1 METAPARVSS
11 LPWSFGPS
19 KQSKTEQKFNVK
31 RVPETQKTNKAA
43 NTHPHSL
50 QAIYTQ
56 APQPSQTL
64 MSIRFRGAEPISS
77 VFPTSSSATSSN
89 ETAYPQIN
97 MSDSLTT
104 LEDYD
109 RFTNPHFPP
118 DSENAAEAVPLSLTD
133 VLPYEVLSRIF
144 WFLDTAETI
153 SNASMG
159 QLTSI
164 VTTSTQLFEAT
175 SKMLNRVSND
185 PHARCHWLIT
195 RYGTRLALFYAFKF
209 HRTILTPEVG
219 QLMLAS
225 GSLLPRFLV
234 QLVDK
239 EYHQRVDRVRKQI
252 PIPTLMFF
260 LQAGYHAYGKD
271 VDFRE
276 DDVARFERSLY
287 GVTNTAQESMDIVK
301 SLITD
306 FRFVPM
312 RGLGSPVDET
322 VYLVSK
328 LDINFIPLLV
338 RNGLDILFVNDLIM
352 ERLLWRTDVTDS
364 LVSSY
369 LRVGFQLSA
378 PAVKKGLQMGRPPT
392 LDILKKYISMPMLE
406 TYAEDTVYDMF
417 GPSIRGWNFTS
428 EAIDFLRSQFT
439 ISDDTMERAIL
450 RFPNGIDPNSTDA
463 FPATRSYMKANP
475 CPVWR
480 WILRMYGPSHR
491 LTMACFDDAISRAA
505 AERELHAL
513 HDVFLESGVRF
524 RPRHVKI
531 LACRVLHRDM
541 TSNALHLLKIMR
553 QQILAAS
560 REYLKQQQGIESENV
575 VGGGSST
582 IGLKTKESF
591 ASSSSFNFIFGSGI
605 TSGLSIWGGSTQPI
619 ATLEPSISALSTM
632 LTAGAASFEPLVASP
647 ASLERNEPRTVL
659 ENMIPTLT
667 PDQRLLWLAAF
678 TEEVTANEEWETR
691 MRTTQLEGGPRGGA
705 YRIAKA
711 PEDAVRF
718 LEEAKQIV
726 SELTALEKLY
736 NNSHRSSAT
745 NAAATVVKTMS
756 NAPAVPVKADSMLL
770 GGRKGKIVTRSLS
783 SSAATFRRG
792 AGASSR
798 PLGRN
803 LSLSD
808 ATSGRSEVT
817 NPVASLASLEESE
830 RPPSAAIESAPAAM
844 EPHHGFLM
852 SALNRVSNGNVQ
864 GNEDSDLDVE
874 NAGDE
879 NARQGARPLPILG
892 NIQYNEPPEAE
903 YQEEEE
909 DEEEVVEDFDGDDDE
924 GVFDLEP
931 NLESEGDN
939 DEDDTATITAVRTQ
953 DAGLR
958 ADVALHPPSE
968 QVSGDRHSAVS
979 SLPSASTNIR
989 HHASTSQAESS
1000 SSSRNIQQPNS
1011 QRRKMSE
1018 VFITRRMASF
1028 WKSTRK

>member
-1 METAPARVSS
+1 
-11 LPWSFGPS
+11 
-19 KQSKTEQKFNVK
+19 
-31 RVPETQKTNKAA
+31 
-43 NTHPHSL
+43 
-50 QAIYTQ
+50 
-56 APQPSQTL
+56 
-64 MSIRFRGAEPISS
+64 MSIRFRGAEPVSS
-77 VFPTSSSATSSN
+77 VFPNSSSATPSN
-89 ETAYPQIN
+89 ETVYPQIN

-104 LEDYD
+104 MEDYD
-109 RFTNPHFPP
+109 RFTNPHYPP
-118 DSENAAEAVPLSLTD
+118 DSESAMEAVPPSLTD

-144 WFLDTAETI
+144 WFLDTAETV

-252 PIPTLMFF
+252 SIPTLMFF

-287 GVTNTAQESMDIVK
+287 GVTNTAQESMDIIK
-301 SLITD
+301 SLITE

-312 RGLGSPVDET
+312 RGLGSPIDET

-328 LDINFIPLLV
+328 LDINFIPLLI

-439 ISDDTMERAIL
+439 ISEDTMERAIL

-541 TSNALHLLKIMR
+541 TANALHLLKIMR

-560 REYLKQQQGIESENV
+560 REYLKQQQLADSENA
-575 VGGGSST
+575 VGSGSST

-591 ASSSSFNFIFGSGI
+591 ASSSSFNFIFGSSI
-605 TSGLSIWGGSTQPI
+605 TSGLSIWGGNNQPT

-647 ASLERNEPRTVL
+647 ASLEQNEPGTVP
-659 ENMIPTLT
+659 ENMIPALT

-726 SELTALEKLY
+726 SELTALEKMY
-736 NNSHRSSAT
+736 SNSNRSSAT
-745 NAAATVVKTMS
+745 NAAATVVKSMS
-756 NAPAVPVKADSMLL
+756 ISPFAAAKADSMLL
-770 GGRKGKIVTRSLS
+770 GRKGKIVTRSLS
-783 SSAATFRRG
+783 SSAATFRRATG
-792 AGASSR
+792 TSSR

-817 NPVASLASLEESE
+817 NPIASLASLEESE
-830 RPPSAAIESAPAAM
+830 RPPSAAIGSASSSM
-844 EPHHGFLM
+844 EPHHGFLI
-852 SALNRVSNGNVQ
+852 SSLNQVSNGNMQ
-864 GNEDSDLDVE
+864 DNEGLDLDGANV
-874 NAGDE
+874 DE
-879 NARQGARPLPILG
+879 NFRQATGPLPILG
-892 NIQYNEPPEAE
+892 NIQYNEPREAE

-909 DEEEVVEDFDGDDDE
+909 EEEEAVVEDFEGDDDE

-931 NLESEGDN
+931 NLESEGE
-939 DEDDTATITAVRTQ
+939 EDDTATITAAPAQ
-953 DAGLR
+953 DASLSLYAPMER
-958 ADVALHPPSE
+958 
-968 QVSGDRHSAVS
+968 VSGDRHSTIP
-979 SLPSASTNIR
+979 SLPSSSTNVR
-989 HHASTSQAESS
+989 HHASSSQAESS
-1000 SSSRNIQQPNS
+1000 SSSSNIQQPIS
-1011 QRRKMSE
+1011 QRRKISD

-1028 WKSTRK
+1028 WKSARK